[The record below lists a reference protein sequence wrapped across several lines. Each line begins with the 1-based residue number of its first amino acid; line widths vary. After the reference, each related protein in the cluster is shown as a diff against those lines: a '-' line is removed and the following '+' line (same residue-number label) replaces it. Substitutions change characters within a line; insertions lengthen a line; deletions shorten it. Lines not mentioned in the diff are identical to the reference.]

1 MSSILKIL
9 KNDISMNLD
18 MARNELNQLIKTR
31 VAHTSLDGQMAY
43 DDEFDSKLSK
53 EINKKMKDIEILE
66 NLERRELKINL
77 RNSTPIIDGNCIMWF
92 DELVIGE

>member
-1 MSSILKIL
+1 MSKDL
-9 KNDISMNLD
+9 DI
-18 MARNELNQLIKTR
+18 AINELDQLIKTR

-53 EINKKMKDIEILE
+53 EINKKMKEIETG
-66 NLERRELKINL
+66 ELKINL